1 MNRAINQILITVIF
15 LSSIQNNIAQATAPQ
30 NILFIFDASGSMW
43 GKLDNSTKIQVAKET
58 MGELSGKIAT
68 GANVGLIAYGHNSS
82 SDCNDIEV
90 LLPIAPFDKT
100 SFNSKIAALNPK
112 GKTPIAKSIKVALE
126 TIRGST
132 DPVTVILVS
141 DGLETC
147 EGNACQ
153 VVKDARAAGIKI
165 TMHVVGFGIAEK
177 DLSPLECIAQAGGG
191 RYFSAN
197 NAGELAD
204 ALEKTVAEMPAG
216 DAYLSVKA
224 LLEGKL
230 TDASVR
236 VLQKGNPKDI
246 ANGRTY
252 ESPETNP
259 RLLQIPAG
267 TYDVIIEAVSIQSR
281 PKHTFEDVVIKA
293 KDTLVKEVS
302 FDQGIVEVM
311 VTNNGEL
318 SDATIQLF
326 NSQTGKV
333 VTATRSYNKKET
345 NPAKLNVPPGN
356 YDLVIASVEISG
368 KPEKK
373 YENIVLGSSGNQ
385 AFSHNFESGTF
396 SIGTKQGTAYVD
408 ATVSIVNLKSG
419 KVAASGRTYQSA
431 ESNPKLFMLEP
442 GSYRVDLSPV
452 KPAGLGKKSINIE
465 ITAKGLEEKMV
476 EW

>member
-1 MNRAINQILITVIF
+1 MNKNFHLILMTGLLL
-15 LSSIQNNIAQATAPQ
+15 LSVRNLAAQTNAPQ

-58 MGELSGKIAT
+58 MGELSGKIASD
-68 GANVGLIAYGHNSS
+68 ANVGLIAYGHNSS

-100 SFNSKIAALNPK
+100 SFNTKIKALNPK

-126 TIRGST
+126 AIRTST
-132 DPVTVILVS
+132 DPVTIVLVS

-153 VVKDARAAGIKI
+153 VVKDARTAGVKI

-204 ALEKTVAEMPAG
+204 ALEKTVAEVPAG
-216 DAYLSVKA
+216 DALLSVKA

-267 TYDVIIEAVSIQSR
+267 TYDVIIEAVSIEGR
-281 PKHTFEDVVIKA
+281 PMHTFEDVVIKA
-293 KDTLVKEVS
+293 KDTLVKVVS

-326 NSQTGKV
+326 NSGTGKI
-333 VTATRSYNKKET
+333 VTATRSYERKET

-356 YDLVIASVEISG
+356 YDLVISSVEISG

-385 AFSHNFESGTF
+385 TFSHNFESGTF

-431 ESNPKLFMLEP
+431 ESNPKLFILEP